1 MQAVNERT
9 ERQLREQVLL
19 SAQGTRQELAATLV
33 QFQQGVTQ
41 QMTSVSTIQSDQMRG
56 FAEQLSRLAATN
68 NEQLEKCGKGWPSSR
83 KMPAQNRLK
92 P

>member
-1 MQAVNERT
+1 MNGQSGNCANRFF
-9 ERQLREQVLL
+9 R
-19 SAQGTRQELAATLV
+19 AHQGTRQELAATLL

-56 FAEQLSRLAATN
+56 FAEQLARLAATN
-68 NEQLEKCGKGWPSSR
+68 NEQLEKMREGVALQSQHAR
-83 KMPAQNRLK
+83 ANRLK